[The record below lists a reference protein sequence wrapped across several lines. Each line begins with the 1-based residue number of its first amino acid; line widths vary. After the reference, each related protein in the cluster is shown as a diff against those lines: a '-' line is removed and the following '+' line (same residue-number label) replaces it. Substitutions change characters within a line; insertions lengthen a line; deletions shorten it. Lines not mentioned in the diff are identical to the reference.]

1 MCSHPHFH
9 NSIECLQKYKCMH
22 IPKTSRYTEVSIYTL
37 PAYQPLPS
45 LSLFHKKVQ
54 KRYYPFSTSMSKPP
68 FPPYPCYR
76 WLGMEIQLSIHT
88 DDCQPFMCMPAY
100 FKRDRLPVLYVQT
113 SFNTEGLFCGIFI
126 LMNRIKVTITLRED
140 LVFDF
145 RGRGL
150 SNLSA
155 VMEELLSAFLSS
167 IPSGTTKRTSK
178 ETLELVRNF
187 LSGRSTQ
194 AVSSNPQELFQQFM
208 SFLQSQ
214 SLPSTSGQPQ
224 QSFQP
229 PPPPPPQPQYQPQPQ
244 PQPQYQPQY
253 QPPQLMPTVQEPKPK
268 PKISTREILR
278 AMREHAIEHGVP
290 PELVDYE
297 RILEEARREAEKE

>member
-1 MCSHPHFH
+1 MCV
-9 NSIECLQKYKCMH
+9 L
-22 IPKTSRYTEVSIYTL
+22 
-37 PAYQPLPS
+37 
-45 LSLFHKKVQ
+45 
-54 KRYYPFSTSMSKPP
+54 
-68 FPPYPCYR
+68 
-76 WLGMEIQLSIHT
+76 
-88 DDCQPFMCMPAY
+88 AY

-113 SFNTEGLFCGIFI
+113 CFNTKGLLYGIF
-126 LMNRIKVTITLRED
+126 MFMRRIKITITLRED

-155 VMEELLSAFLSS
+155 VIEELLSAFLSS

-178 ETLELVRNF
+178 ETLELVRTF
-187 LSGRSTQ
+187 LSGRSPQ

-224 QSFQP
+224 QTSQP
-229 PPPPPPQPQYQPQPQ
+229 PPPPPPQPQYQPPPQ

-253 QPPQLMPTVQEPKPK
+253 QQPPQPMPTVQEQKPK
-268 PKISTREILR
+268 PRISAKEFLR
-278 AMREHAIEHGVP
+278 AVREHAIEHGVP

-297 RILEEARREAEKE
+297 RILEEARREAEEEE